1 MGTRNF
7 IFIGDFK
14 SLKEAFTSPQSTNR
28 PFLFSFD
35 AFSNYKRLGFV
46 NNTGQS
52 IQNLRRF
59 TLTHLRNAGMGKS
72 SMENIIRYELE
83 CLIKEFKKDEGKPV
97 EIPYSLNV
105 AIINILWKVLA
116 DVRFDVSDKKI
127 QEFEKLIADLFI
139 HAQHPLMFIFDQY
152 PILPKLIPHFI
163 QAKLGL
169 APLFNIWDQLID
181 FLKKAIDDHLS
192 SLDEENPRDFIDAFL
207 IQMKAK
213 ENGKENEKNFN
224 FTYEELLYCLSDM
237 FSAGSETTASTFRW
251 TILYLTKYP
260 EVQKKVHEEIDKA
273 LPRDRLPTLL
283 DKDKLVYTQAVI
295 NEALRLNPIAMF
307 GLQHTFDEEFEIKG
321 YCIPKDAIVM
331 PSIIMCH
338 HDPDYWE
345 DPKVF
350 KPERFI
356 TPEGK
361 LDINKEGFLPFS
373 IGRRNCIGETLART
387 ELFFFVVGILQNF
400 KFEAPE
406 DVEISTEPDKNRPF
420 FLTPNPFKI
429 IMTVRD

>member
-1 MGTRNF
+1 MYFEIFLFILLILYFVVKTIKNGTDFPGEFGWPIVGYVPPSSDTFLEVVQKLTKKHGKIFTWKMGTRNF
-7 IFIGDFK
+7 IFISDFK

-28 PFLFSFD
+28 PSLFTFD

-83 CLIKEFKKDEGKPV
+83 CLIKEFKKDAGKPV

-127 QEFEKLIADLFI
+127 QEFEKLIADIFV

-169 APLFNIWDQLID
+169 APLFNIWDQLIE
-181 FLKKAIDDHLS
+181 FL
-192 SLDEENPRDFIDAFL
+192 
-207 IQMKAK
+207 KAK

-251 TILYLTKYP
+251 TVLYLTKYP

-283 DKDKLVYTQAVI
+283 DKDK
-295 NEALRLNPIAMF
+295 
-307 GLQHTFDEEFEIKG
+307 
-321 YCIPKDAIVM
+321 
-331 PSIIMCH
+331 
-338 HDPDYWE
+338 
-345 DPKVF
+345 
-350 KPERFI
+350 
-356 TPEGK
+356 
-361 LDINKEGFLPFS
+361 
-373 IGRRNCIGETLART
+373 
-387 ELFFFVVGILQNF
+387 
-400 KFEAPE
+400 
-406 DVEISTEPDKNRPF
+406 
-420 FLTPNPFKI
+420 
-429 IMTVRD
+429 